1 MIEIW
6 PYAVRSRGIGVQQ
19 IFGKLGGFFS
29 TYVNPLAMD
38 AIGWKFMAAY
48 TGWLCF
54 EVAFIYLFYPETSGR
69 TLEEL
74 AFCKSLSSVHRRLV
88 LRCGYAVFEG
98 DQAIAKQNEVT
109 ERAVHHDEDEKRG
122 SPTEEQREYV

>member
-1 MIEIW
+1 LIEIW

-54 EVAFIYLFYPETSGR
+54 ETAFIYLFYPETSGR

-74 AFCKSLSSVHRRLV
+74 AFCKLLLSEDFDQRLHLPV
-88 LRCGYAVFEG
+88 VFEG

-122 SPTEEQREYV
+122 SPTEEQREFV